1 VNNGKEEM
9 AMKRSNE
16 KGTAMLFAIILVLVL
31 SVMAASMM
39 FLSQSETWSSMNYR
53 LMTQARYG
61 AEAGVHATANFL
73 LNNYAPPAPILGLPP
88 GVIPPPPVGYNLL
101 SPVPA
106 GCGGSPCM
114 TDGGGNPIVLS
125 SLNGTP
131 ANYPDGAQQGAF
143 LAATNKAL
151 QAGGTTINYTS
162 SAMLLSMVQI
172 TPFATTTPAMIQT
185 WKITAHGD
193 IATVRNAQAEVS
205 AILETQITPAFGYA
219 AFATNNGCAALDFT
233 GNGTTDSYDSASLA
247 LNGAGVA
254 TPPATFNNYGG
265 NVGTNGNETDSG
277 SNVTINGTLST
288 PDAGVGVCTAGNV
301 TALTGKLS
309 GITGG
314 LVQLGQPVV
323 MPTPNVTAPPPGSP
337 NVTAS
342 QSLGP
347 CVVTPCSY
355 GDIQLS
361 GQNTLTLQPG
371 VYNIN
376 SISLSGQAQLQI
388 VPDSHGNYG
397 PVIINVTGNGQS
409 TPIDLSGNGISN
421 PTLDPSLMQFVYAG
435 TGTVNIVGN
444 GASAAVVYAPNATA
458 DFKGNAAF
466 YGSVIAAHLKDV
478 GNGAIHY
485 DLHLKRK
492 LYTVG
497 NPTLNSFTWSRF

>member
-1 VNNGKEEM
+1 M

-39 FLSQSETWSSMNYR
+39 FLSQSETWASMNYR

-61 AEAGVHATANFL
+61 AEAGIHATANFL
-73 LNNYAPPAPILGLPP
+73 LNNYAPPAPTG
-88 GVIPPPPVGYNLL
+88 GTPPPLPAGYNLIL
-101 SPVPA
+101 PVPA
-106 GCGGSPCM
+106 ACGGSPCM
-114 TDGGGNPIVLS
+114 TDNGGNPIVMS
-125 SLNGTP
+125 SLNGVP
-131 ANYPDGAQQGAF
+131 ANYPDGAQQAAF
-143 LAATNKAL
+143 RAATNNTL

-162 SAMLLSMVQI
+162 SATLLSMVQI

-219 AFATNNGCAALDFT
+219 AFATDNGCAALDFN

-247 LNGAGVA
+247 VNGAGVA
-254 TPPATFNNYGG
+254 TPPSTFNNYGG

-277 SNVTINGTLST
+277 ANVTINGTLST

-309 GITGG
+309 GITEG

-323 MPTPNVTAPPPGSP
+323 MPTPTVPPPGVT
-337 NVTAS
+337 NVNKGGTLAP
-342 QSLGP
+342 GN
-347 CVVTPCSY
+347 Y
-355 GDIQLS
+355 GDITLS
-361 GQNTLTLQPG
+361 GKDALTLTPG

-376 SISLSGQAQLQI
+376 SISESGQSSVSI
-388 VPDSHGNYG
+388 GPDPITGLYG
-397 PVIINVTGNGQS
+397 PVIINVTGNNQA
-409 TPIDLSGNGISN
+409 TPIDLSGQGIAN
-421 PTLDPSLMQFVYAG
+421 PTLDPSLMQFIYAG
-435 TGTVNIVGN
+435 TGTINIVGN
-444 GASAAVVYAPNATA
+444 GASASVVYAPNATV
-458 DFKGNAAF
+458 DFKGNASF

-485 DLHLKRK
+485 DLHLKKK

>member
-1 VNNGKEEM
+1 M
-9 AMKRSNE
+9 AMKRNNE

-39 FLSQSETWSSMNYR
+39 FLSQSETWASMNYR

-73 LNNYAPPAPILGLPP
+73 INNYVPPAPVLGLPP
-88 GVIPPPPVGYNLL
+88 GVIPPPPAGYNLL

-114 TDGGGNPIVLS
+114 TDGGGTPIVLS
-125 SLNGTP
+125 SLRGTP
-131 ANYPDGAQQGAF
+131 PNYPDGAQQAAFRGAIGPP
-143 LAATNKAL
+143 NNSL
-151 QAGGTTINYTS
+151 QAGGTTINYTA
-162 SAMLLSMVQI
+162 SATLLSMVQI

-185 WKITAHGD
+185 WRITAHGD

-247 LNGAGVA
+247 VNGAGVA
-254 TPPATFNNYGG
+254 TPPSTFNTYGG

-323 MPTPNVTAPPPGSP
+323 MPTPNVPAPG
-337 NVTAS
+337 VTAVS
-342 QSLGP
+342 GTQTLAPGN
-347 CVVTPCSY
+347 Y
-355 GDIQLS
+355 GDISLS
-361 GQNTLTLQPG
+361 SKDVLTLTPG

-376 SISLSGQAQLQI
+376 SISESGQSQLAI
-388 VPDSHGNYG
+388 APDPKTGLYG
-397 PVIINVTGNGQS
+397 PVIINVTGNNQS
-409 TPIDLSGNGISN
+409 IPIDLSGQGIAN
-421 PTLDPSLMQFVYAG
+421 PTLDPSVLQFVYAG
-435 TGTVNIVGN
+435 TGTINIVGN

-485 DLHLKRK
+485 DMHLKKK

-497 NPTLNSFTWSRF
+497 NPTLNSFTWSKF

>member
-1 VNNGKEEM
+1 
-9 AMKRSNE
+9 MKRSNE
-16 KGTAMLFAIILVLVL
+16 KGTAMLFAIIMVLVL

-61 AEAGVHATANFL
+61 AEAGIHATANFL
-73 LNNYAPPAPILGLPP
+73 LNNYVPPAPTA
-88 GVIPPPPVGYNLL
+88 GVPPPLPAGYNLL

-106 GCGGSPCM
+106 GCGGSPCI
-114 TDGGGNPIVLS
+114 TDGGGNPIVMS
-125 SLNGTP
+125 SLNGVA
-131 ANYPDGAQQGAF
+131 ANYPDGAQQAAF
-143 LAATNKAL
+143 RAATNNAL
-151 QAGGTTINYTS
+151 AAGGTNINYTS
-162 SAMLLSMVQI
+162 SATLLSMTQI
-172 TPFATTTPAMIQT
+172 VPFGTVTPSMIQS
-185 WKITAHGD
+185 WRITAHGD

-219 AFATNNGCAALDFT
+219 AFATDNGCAALDFT
-233 GNGTTDSYDSASLA
+233 GNGTTDSYDSSTLTPNGGSIPTSSLGTA
-247 LNGAGVA
+247 ADPFTLS
-254 TPPATFNNYGG
+254 GG
-265 NVGTNGNETDSG
+265 NVGTNGNQTDSG

-323 MPTPNVTAPPPGSP
+323 MPTPNVPPPGAT
-337 NVTAS
+337 NVNGGGTLAP
-342 QSLGP
+342 GN
-347 CVVTPCSY
+347 Y
-355 GDIQLS
+355 GDISLN
-361 GQNTLTLQPG
+361 GKAVLTLTPG

-376 SISLSGQAQLQI
+376 SISESGQGQLVI
-388 VPDSHGNYG
+388 APDPITGNYG
-397 PVIINVTGNGQS
+397 PVIINVTGNGQA

-421 PTLDPSLMQFVYAG
+421 PTLDPSVLQFIYAG

-485 DLHLKRK
+485 DNHLKKK

-497 NPTLNSFTWSRF
+497 SPTLNSFTWSRF

>member
-1 VNNGKEEM
+1 M

-39 FLSQSETWSSMNYR
+39 FLSQSETWASMNYR

-73 LNNYAPPAPILGLPP
+73 INNYVPPAPVLGLPP
-88 GVIPPPPVGYNLL
+88 GVIPPPPAGYNLL

-114 TDGGGNPIVLS
+114 TDGGGTPIVLS
-125 SLNGTP
+125 SLRGTP
-131 ANYPDGAQQGAF
+131 PNYPDGAQQAAFRGAIGPP
-143 LAATNKAL
+143 NNSL
-151 QAGGTTINYTS
+151 QAGNTTVNYTA
-162 SAMLLSMVQI
+162 SAKLLSMVQI
-172 TPFATTTPAMIQT
+172 TPFGTVTPVMAQT
-185 WKITAHGD
+185 WNITAHGD

-205 AILETQITPAFGYA
+205 AILETPITPAFGYA

-233 GNGTTDSYDSASLA
+233 GNGGTDSYDSGA
-247 LNGAGVA
+247 LPLVGGVA
-254 TPPATFNNYGG
+254 TPPATFNTYGG
-265 NVGTNGNETDSG
+265 NVGTNGNQTDSG

-288 PDAGVGVCTAGNV
+288 PDIGIGVCAAGNV
-301 TALTGKLS
+301 TALTGNSS

-314 LVQLGQPVV
+314 IVQLGAPVS
-323 MPTPNVTAPPPGSP
+323 MPTPVIPPPGT
-337 NVTAS
+337 TAVS
-342 QSLGP
+342 GTQTLAPGN
-347 CVVTPCSY
+347 Y
-355 GDIQLS
+355 GDSSLS
-361 GQNTLTLQPG
+361 SKDVLTLTPG

-376 SISLSGQAQLQI
+376 SISESGQAVVQI
-388 VPDSHGNYG
+388 GPDPITGLYG
-397 PVIINVTGNGQS
+397 AVIINVTGNGQS
-409 TPIDLSGNGISN
+409 TPIDLSGNGIAN
-421 PTLDPSLMQFVYAG
+421 PTLDPSLMQFIYPG
-435 TGTVNIVGN
+435 TGTINIVGN
-444 GASAAVVYAPNATA
+444 GNSAAVVYAPNATA

-485 DLHLKRK
+485 DMHLKRK

-497 NPTLNSFTWSRF
+497 SPTLNSFTWSKF

>member
-1 VNNGKEEM
+1 
-9 AMKRSNE
+9 MKRSNE

-61 AEAGVHATANFL
+61 AEAGIHATANFL

-162 SAMLLSMVQI
+162 SATLLSMVQI

-233 GNGTTDSYDSASLA
+233 GNGTTDSYDSSALA

-254 TPPATFNNYGG
+254 TPPSTLIATE
-265 NVGTNGNETDSG
+265 ETSAP
-277 SNVTINGTLST
+277 TET
-288 PDAGVGVCTAGNV
+288 
-301 TALTGKLS
+301 KL
-309 GITGG
+309 I
-314 LVQLGQPVV
+314 
-323 MPTPNVTAPPPGSP
+323 AE
-337 NVTAS
+337 
-342 QSLGP
+342 
-347 CVVTPCSY
+347 
-355 GDIQLS
+355 
-361 GQNTLTLQPG
+361 
-371 VYNIN
+371 
-376 SISLSGQAQLQI
+376 
-388 VPDSHGNYG
+388 
-397 PVIINVTGNGQS
+397 
-409 TPIDLSGNGISN
+409 
-421 PTLDPSLMQFVYAG
+421 
-435 TGTVNIVGN
+435 
-444 GASAAVVYAPNATA
+444 AT
-458 DFKGNAAF
+458 
-466 YGSVIAAHLKDV
+466 
-478 GNGAIHY
+478 
-485 DLHLKRK
+485 
-492 LYTVG
+492 
-497 NPTLNSFTWSRF
+497 

>member
-1 VNNGKEEM
+1 M

-61 AEAGVHATANFL
+61 AEAGIHATANFL
-73 LNNYAPPAPILGLPP
+73 LNNYAPPAPVLGLPP
-88 GVIPPPPVGYNLL
+88 GVIPPPPAGYNML

-125 SLNGTP
+125 SLRGTA
-131 ANYPDGAQQGAF
+131 ANYPDGAQQAAF
-143 LAATNKAL
+143 NALLAAPNNTL

-162 SAMLLSMVQI
+162 SATLLSMVQI
-172 TPFATTTPAMIQT
+172 TPFGTTTPAMVQT
-185 WKITAHGD
+185 WRITAHGD

-205 AILETQITPAFGYA
+205 AILETQITPAFAYA

-233 GNGTTDSYDSASLA
+233 GNGTTDSYDSSTLTT
-247 LNGAGVA
+247 NGGLIAPGVLGTVA
-254 TPPATFNNYGG
+254 DPFTLSGG
-265 NVGTNGNETDSG
+265 NVGTNGNQTDSG

-288 PDAGVGVCTAGNV
+288 PDKGVGVCAAGNV

-309 GITGG
+309 GITEG

-323 MPTPNVTAPPPGSP
+323 MPTPNVPAPG
-337 NVTAS
+337 
-342 QSLGP
+342 
-347 CVVTPCSY
+347 VTPVTTGGTLAPGNY
-355 GDIQLS
+355 GDITLS
-361 GQNTLTLQPG
+361 SPKDILVLTPG

-376 SISLSGQAQLQI
+376 SISESGQAQLQI
-388 VPDSHGNYG
+388 AADPLTGKYG

-409 TPIDLSGNGISN
+409 TPIDLSGQGISN
-421 PTLDPSLMQFVYAG
+421 PTLDPSLLQFVYAG

-444 GASAAVVYAPNATA
+444 GMSAAVVYAPNATA

-485 DLHLKRK
+485 DMHLKK
-492 LYTVG
+492 MLYTIG
-497 NPTLNSFTWSRF
+497 SPTLNSFTWSKF

>member
-1 VNNGKEEM
+1 VKNGKEEI

-61 AEAGVHATANFL
+61 AEAGIHVTANFL
-73 LNNYAPPAPILGLPP
+73 LNNYAPPAPTA
-88 GVIPPPPVGYNLL
+88 GVPPPLPAGYNLVF
-101 SPVPA
+101 PVPA
-106 GCGGSPCM
+106 GCGGSSCI
-114 TDGGGNPIVLS
+114 TDGAGNPLVLS

-131 ANYPDGAQQGAF
+131 AYYPVGGQ
-143 LAATNKAL
+143 LAAFRAATTNNL

-233 GNGTTDSYDSASLA
+233 GNGTTDSYDSSALA
-247 LNGAGVA
+247 VNGAGVA
-254 TPPATFNNYGG
+254 TPPSTFNSYGG

-277 SNVTINGTLST
+277 GNVTINGTLST

-323 MPTPNVTAPPPGSP
+323 MPTPNVPAPGVTPESGTQTLPPG
-337 NVTAS
+337 N
-342 QSLGP
+342 
-347 CVVTPCSY
+347 Y
-355 GDIQLS
+355 GDISLGS
-361 GQNTLTLQPG
+361 KDVLTLTPG

-376 SISLSGQAQLQI
+376 SISESGQSQVAI
-388 VPDSHGNYG
+388 APDPKTGLYG
-397 PVIINVTGNGQS
+397 PVIINVTGNSQAM
-409 TPIDLSGNGISN
+409 PIDLSGQGIAN
-421 PTLDPSLMQFVYAG
+421 PTLDPSLLQFVYAG
-435 TGTVNIVGN
+435 TGTINIVGN

-485 DLHLKRK
+485 DMHLKKK

-497 NPTLNSFTWSRF
+497 NPTLNSFTWSKF

>member
-1 VNNGKEEM
+1 
-9 AMKRSNE
+9 MKRSNE

-61 AEAGVHATANFL
+61 AEAGIHATANFL

-88 GVIPPPPVGYNLL
+88 GVIPPPPAGYNFLL
-101 SPVPA
+101 PVPA
-106 GCGGSPCM
+106 RCGGSPCM

-162 SAMLLSMVQI
+162 SATLLSMVQI

-185 WKITAHGD
+185 WRITAHGD

-233 GNGTTDSYDSASLA
+233 GNGTTDSYDSSTLTPNGGTIPTSVLGTAVDPFTLA
-247 LNGAGVA
+247 
-254 TPPATFNNYGG
+254 GG
-265 NVGTNGNETDSG
+265 NVGTNGNQTDSG

-323 MPTPNVTAPPPGSP
+323 MPTPNVPAPG
-337 NVTAS
+337 VTAVS
-342 QSLGP
+342 GTQTLAPGN
-347 CVVTPCSY
+347 Y
-355 GDIQLS
+355 GDISLS
-361 GQNTLTLQPG
+361 SKDVLTLTPG

-376 SISLSGQAQLQI
+376 SISESGQAQLAI
-388 VPDSHGNYG
+388 APDPKTGLYG

-421 PTLDPSLMQFVYAG
+421 PTLDPSLLQFVYAG
-435 TGTVNIVGN
+435 TGTINIVGN

-485 DLHLKRK
+485 DRRLQSK
-492 LYTVG
+492 LFTVG

>member
-1 VNNGKEEM
+1 VKNGKEEM

-61 AEAGVHATANFL
+61 AEAGIHATANFL
-73 LNNYAPPAPILGLPP
+73 LNNYVPPAPTA
-88 GVIPPPPVGYNLL
+88 GVPPPLPAGYNLL
-101 SPVPA
+101 LPVPA
-106 GCGGSPCM
+106 GCGGSSCI

-131 ANYPDGAQQGAF
+131 ANYPDGAQRAAF
-143 LAATNKAL
+143 LAATTNAL

-233 GNGTTDSYDSASLA
+233 GNGTTDSYDSSALA

-254 TPPATFNNYGG
+254 TPPSTFNSYGG

-288 PDAGVGVCTAGNV
+288 PDAGVGICTAGNV

-323 MPTPNVTAPPPGSP
+323 MPTPTVPPPGAT
-337 NVTAS
+337 NVNAGGTLAP
-342 QSLGP
+342 GN
-347 CVVTPCSY
+347 Y
-355 GDIQLS
+355 GDISL
-361 GQNTLTLQPG
+361 GAKDVLTLTPG

-376 SISLSGQAQLQI
+376 SISESGQSQLAI
-388 VPDSHGNYG
+388 GPDPITGLYG

-409 TPIDLSGNGISN
+409 TPIDLSGQGIAN
-421 PTLDPSLMQFVYAG
+421 PTLDPSVLQFVYAG
-435 TGTVNIVGN
+435 TGTINIVGN

-492 LYTVG
+492 LYTIG
-497 NPTLNSFTWSRF
+497 SPTLNSFTWSRF